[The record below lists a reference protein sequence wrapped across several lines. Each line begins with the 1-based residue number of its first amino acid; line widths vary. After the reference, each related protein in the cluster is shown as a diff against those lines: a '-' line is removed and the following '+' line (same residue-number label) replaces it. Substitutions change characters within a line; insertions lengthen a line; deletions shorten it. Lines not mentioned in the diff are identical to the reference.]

1 MSPNLLPLERPHPPH
16 SPSQSIQL
24 TPHPINPQNPE
35 SHDAIRCPHSCCTR
49 QAKAT
54 IISLLDAGIS
64 FLKTPPPA
72 LPCTPGP
79 LPHPH
84 CQQSHLQPRSEPANH
99 PPPHLLTFLLEFLLA
114 SSAGLPASFPA
125 SPMQLSGAPSPCML
139 ALPGIPCHAYLPGEF
154 PNHPSR
160 FSSAIT
166 SSVKPSQLS
175 PSRAGHPS
183 SVVPCPSFHAAA
195 PALTTPVLVCLD
207 I

>member
-1 MSPNLLPLERPHPPH
+1 MTNGLPPQPSPWERNQYSHQH
-16 SPSQSIQL
+16 GSFLVRNTEARFHKSRHLSLHQSVNSAAVSQDRGAALTL
-24 TPHPINPQNPE
+24 TPHHSAEEEDTESPQRE
-35 SHDAIRCPHSCCTR
+35 VSA
-49 QAKAT
+49 
-54 IISLLDAGIS
+54 
-64 FLKTPPPA
+64 
-72 LPCTPGP
+72 
-79 LPHPH
+79 
-84 CQQSHLQPRSEPANH
+84 QSHPDPTSSR
-99 PPPHLLTFLLEFLLA
+99 

-183 SVVPCPSFHAAA
+183 SVVHCPFFHAAA